1 MSEYPGGDRT
11 RREGHQPESRRHGVT
26 GVVSWPELG
35 KREGT
40 KATSSQY
47 FAGTFDRDS
56 PSGTESTPT
65 PFQELGPCYRGH
77 LQAGSTASY
86 NTTPKGTVMS
96 AGRRCEQGA
105 NGDGGRTDE
114 SAFQLGVPLSTVPF
128 STLLSDGPSG
138 RLTCMDD
145 IHGLPRSWLL
155 AVYLREGRR
164 GGQKVY
170 LFHSQG

>member
-1 MSEYPGGDRT
+1 MAGSASVLRNLNPPCLSIP
-11 RREGHQPESRRHGVT
+11 EGTECGERAISQKAEDTVSR

-35 KREGT
+35 KREEM

-56 PSGTESTPT
+56 LSDTQSTPT
-65 PFQELGPCYRGH
+65 PFQELGPCYRCH

-96 AGRRCEQGA
+96 AGRRCKQGA
-105 NGDGGRTDE
+105 NGDGGCTDE

-128 STLLSDGPSG
+128 STLLSDRPSG

-145 IHGLPRSWLL
+145 IHGLPHVLGFWL
-155 AVYLREGRR
+155 YI
-164 GGQKVY
+164 
-170 LFHSQG
+170 